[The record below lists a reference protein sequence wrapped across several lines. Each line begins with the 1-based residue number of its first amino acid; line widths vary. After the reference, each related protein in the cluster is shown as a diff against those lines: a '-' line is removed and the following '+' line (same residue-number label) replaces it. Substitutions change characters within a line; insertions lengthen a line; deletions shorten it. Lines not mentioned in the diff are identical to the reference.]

1 MDGLLP
7 FLPALVVFV
16 IGVISHRIIPSLSIG
31 ILLGGLIATS
41 GSIFGSFNLI
51 AHRLLMNCETD
62 KWSSWDSFT
71 CSTKLF
77 IVGFIFASSALFTLV
92 KKSNGIKALVS
103 LASRRI
109 KDSRGAE
116 TTSLLLSHGLFID
129 GCLSSITVSSIMRPI
144 LDRFKIPRVKTAFLA
159 DSMSGPLVA
168 ICPFSCFTALVI
180 GLLSN
185 NGVHPEVEKGT
196 ILLENPNSIYFL
208 TIPYILYSLT
218 IIATLWLIV
227 RSRISLELMKKYE
240 NPFTDDS
247 LVSSQSS
254 SSAKITD
261 FFIPILLFPLFI
273 AVYVFIMDKGST
285 SIWQLMTRTPISF
298 VLFASSTSALIVSV
312 AYFRLSGR
320 FKITQSLGIIIQ
332 NCTSSFRSAL
342 VIVLA
347 WTLAD
352 ILKFDLK
359 LGKEISSLISESI
372 SIAFLP
378 LICFWLSSIVAASLG
393 TSWGTVAIFL
403 PLITPTV
410 MGMQGVAAPAT
421 LEQIPILLP
430 SLGAI
435 LSGAAFGDHIS
446 LLSDSTI
453 LSSAGAKCHPVDHF
467 KTQWFYSIPPF
478 AASSAGFLAAGFMIG
493 SHAAFSYTLPLVLSL
508 VLVLV
513 FMIFIHYTS
522 KAKAATSD
530 DKTLS

>member
-1 MDGLLP
+1 MNELLP

-16 IGVISHRIIPSLSIG
+16 VGVISHRIIPSLSIG

-41 GSIFGSFNLI
+41 GSVLSSLSLI

-92 KKSNGIKALVS
+92 KKSDGIKALAS

-129 GCLSSITVSSIMRPI
+129 GSLSSITVSSIMRPI
-144 LDRFKIPRVKTAFLA
+144 LDRFKVPRVKTAFLA
-159 DSMSGPLVA
+159 DSMSGPLVT
-168 ICPFSCFTALVI
+168 ICPFSCFTALII

-185 NGVHPEVEKGT
+185 NGVHPEMEKGT

-218 IIATLWLIV
+218 IIATLWMIV
-227 RSRISLELMKKYE
+227 RSRMSLKLMKKYE
-240 NPFTDDS
+240 NPPIDESFI
-247 LVSSQSS
+247 SSQNS
-254 SSAKITD
+254 SSAKIAD
-261 FFIPILLFPLFI
+261 FFIPILLFPFFI
-273 AVYVFIMDKGST
+273 VVFVFIMDKGST
-285 SIWQLMTRTPISF
+285 SVWQIMTRTPISF
-298 VLFASSTSALIVSV
+298 VLFVSSISALIVSV
-312 AYFRLSGR
+312 WYFRLSGR
-320 FKITQSLGIIIQ
+320 FKIRQSLGVIVKS
-332 NCTSSFRSAL
+332 CKSSFRSVL
-342 VIVLA
+342 IIVLA

-359 LGKEISSLISESI
+359 LGNEISSLISESI

-378 LICFWLSSIVAASLG
+378 LICFWLSSFVAASLG
-393 TSWGTVAIFL
+393 TSWGTAAIFL

-410 MGMQGVAAPAT
+410 LGMQGVAAPAT
-421 LEQIPILLP
+421 LDQIPILLP

-467 KTQWFYSIPPF
+467 KTQWLYSIPPF
-478 AASSAGFLAAGFMIG
+478 AASSIGFLAAGFMSG
-493 SHAAFSYTLPLVLSL
+493 SHAGFSYTLPLIISLVLSL
-508 VLVLV
+508 I
-513 FMIFIHYTS
+513 FMAFIQYKS